1 MPVSEMKIAGP
12 KKKMS
17 SDGTRGLILRQFL
30 SKPLE
35 ALLSEAE
42 KNTLYRLRVGW
53 RKSEAHLTSFSV
65 VF

>member
-1 MPVSEMKIAGP
+1 MQEINDESRGQQKKI
-12 KKKMS
+12 S
-17 SDGTRGLILRQFL
+17 SDDTRGLILRQSL

-42 KNTLYRLRVGW
+42 KYTLNRLPRVW
-53 RKSEAHLTSFSV
+53 YKSEAHLISFSV